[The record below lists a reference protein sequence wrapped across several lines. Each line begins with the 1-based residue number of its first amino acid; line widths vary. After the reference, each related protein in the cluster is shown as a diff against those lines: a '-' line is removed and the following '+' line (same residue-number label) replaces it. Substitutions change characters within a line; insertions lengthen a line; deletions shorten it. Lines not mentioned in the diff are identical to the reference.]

1 MPTIARLSGAVIRM
15 YADDHPPPHFH
26 LVGAKSDAMIRLD
39 TLDMLRGVADRRD
52 LAEAVAWARS
62 NLGALEMEWTRLNER
77 G

>member
-1 MPTIARLSGAVIRM
+1 
-15 YADDHPPPHFH
+15 
-26 LVGAKSDAMIRLD
+26 MIRLD

-52 LAEAVAWARS
+52 LAEAIAWARS